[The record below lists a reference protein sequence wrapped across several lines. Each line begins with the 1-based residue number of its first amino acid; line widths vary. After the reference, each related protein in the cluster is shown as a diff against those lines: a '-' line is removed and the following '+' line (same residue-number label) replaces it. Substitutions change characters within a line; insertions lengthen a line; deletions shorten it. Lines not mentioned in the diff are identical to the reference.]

1 MSPLPKSVVLPYDN
15 DNRPQQAYAVQVDAP
30 FRRFGD
36 RPLEMPRYLIKG
48 ILPLVGVALL
58 AGQFSSGK
66 TFIGLDLS
74 LSLIHGVEFLGRKTK
89 PGGVLWLAAEGGG
102 LIERNIIAARKAKF
116 TNAPGGPFPFLWE
129 DSVPRGDTNAIL
141 AELKAKIR
149 AAKGECDEHHPN
161 RPLRLVIID
170 TLAAYFALE
179 DENDN
184 AKVGT
189 FMARLG
195 EIAKEEHVLIVPICH
210 MGKSAESGIRGAS
223 AFGAGAD
230 AAIAVLADINQAT
243 GEVSECRTI
252 SLAKTRDGHP
262 GPLASFAL
270 ERIEIGTDEDGD
282 PVMPGYVKFAPVG
295 ADKKGRPPSRGV
307 RDFIESVS
315 EAMIKYGA
323 DVQVFEDAPPRR
335 AVRIDH
341 VRDEFNR
348 RHSVG
353 DSVDPAGT
361 KRKNYQRAH
370 DKVLKD
376 QMYAS
381 RTVGVVE
388 YIWPVQV

>member
-1 MSPLPKSVVLPYDN
+1 
-15 DNRPQQAYAVQVDAP
+15 
-30 FRRFGD
+30 
-36 RPLEMPRYLIKG
+36 MPRYLMKG
-48 ILPLVGVALL
+48 ILPMVGVALL

-89 PGGVLWLAAEGGG
+89 PGSVLWLAAEGGG
-102 LIERNIIAARKAKF
+102 LIERNITAALKAKF
-116 TNAPGGPFPFLWE
+116 PDAFDGPFPFLWE
-129 DSVPRGDTNAIL
+129 ESVPKGDTNAM
-141 AELKAKIR
+141 AKIR
-149 AAKGECDEHHPN
+149 AAKGECDEHHPD
-161 RPLRLVIID
+161 RPLRLVVID

-184 AKVGT
+184 AKIGT

-195 EIAKEEHVLIVPICH
+195 EIAKEERVLIMPICH

-230 AAIAVLADINQAT
+230 AAIAVLADINQAN

-252 SLAKTRDGHP
+252 SLAKTRDGYP
-262 GPLASFAL
+262 GPLASFSL
-270 ERIEIGTDEDGD
+270 ERVEIGTDEDGE
-282 PVMPGYVKFAPVG
+282 PVKPGYVKFAPVC
-295 ADKKGRPPSRGV
+295 ADKKGRLPSRGV
-307 RDFIESVS
+307 QDFIGAVS

-323 DVQVFEDAPPRR
+323 DVRVFEDAPPRR

-376 QMYAS
+376 QLYAS

>member
-1 MSPLPKSVVLPYDN
+1 MSPLPRPVVLSYDN
-15 DNRPQQAYAVQVDAP
+15 DNRRQTDAVQGDSP

-48 ILPLVGVALL
+48 VLPLVGVALL

-66 TFIGLDLS
+66 TFIGLDVS

-89 PGGVLWLAAEGGG
+89 PGAALWLAAEGGG

-116 TNAPGGPFPFLWE
+116 TDALDGPFPFLWE
-129 DSVPRGDTNAIL
+129 DAVPKGDTNAIL

-149 AAKGECDEHHPN
+149 AAKGECDEHHPD
-161 RPLRLVIID
+161 RPLRLVVVD

-195 EIAKEEHVLIVPICH
+195 EIAREERVLIMPICH
-210 MGKSAESGIRGAS
+210 MGKSAEGGIRGAS

-262 GPLASFAL
+262 GPLASFSL
-270 ERIEIGTDEDGD
+270 ERIEIGIDEDGE

-295 ADKKGRPPSRGV
+295 TNSKGKQPSRAV
-307 RDFIESVS
+307 RNLIDSINEV
-315 EAMIKYGA
+315 MLKRGA
-323 DVQVFEDAPPRR
+323 DVQVFEDAPPRK

-348 RHSVG
+348 RHAVG
-353 DSVDPAGT
+353 DSADTST
-361 KRKNYQRAH
+361 KRQAYGRAF

-376 QMYAS
+376 QLYAS
-381 RTVGVVE
+381 RIVGGVE
-388 YIWPVQV
+388 YIWPIQV